1 MSYHVT
7 LAGEEGKG
15 AALRGRVRE
24 AGTCN
29 VEVEGIMP
37 TTQVGTCWAAAFTR
51 GLCLVLPSGRG
62 ELHTQDCLGLGVC
75 CVSKSLLS

>member
-7 LAGEEGKG
+7 LAGKEGKG
-15 AALRGRVRE
+15 TALRGHLRE

-29 VEVEGIMP
+29 MEVEGIMP
-37 TTQVGTCWAAAFTR
+37 MTWVGTCWAAVFAR

-62 ELHTQDCLGLGVC
+62 ELRAQDCLGLGVC

>member
-7 LAGEEGKG
+7 PAGEEGKG
-15 AALRGRVRE
+15 TALCGRPRE

-37 TTQVGTCWAAAFTR
+37 TTRVGTCWAAAFAR

-62 ELHTQDCLGLGVC
+62 ELRAQDCLGLGVC